1 MKRKIRILVAKPG
14 LDGHDRG
21 ALVLCEV
28 FKEAGMEVIYTG
40 VYQTPEMIVEA
51 AIAEDVEVV
60 ALSLM
65 DGLYLTLFPEVVHL
79 LREKGAEG
87 ICIVAGGIIAEEDRP
102 VLEAMGITGNFGPG
116 TPIQTIIDHVRE
128 RVRQRRAEGES

>member
-1 MKRKIRILVAKPG
+1 MKRKIRILVSKPG

>member
-40 VYQTPEMIVEA
+40 IYQTPEMIVEA

>member
-1 MKRKIRILVAKPG
+1 MKRKIRILVSKPG

-40 VYQTPEMIVEA
+40 IYQTPEMIVEA